1 MSLNVTM
8 SALKGSINRIP
19 LVDATLTKTGWAADA
34 KVTGEQLRN
43 ISGAGELSANAIAK
57 AGNAESVANA
67 ANATAN
73 SAKATAAA
81 AQTAA
86 ENAATAA
93 ATAQS
98 TANAALPI
106 TGGQLTG
113 YARAVSPSTGRN
125 DGELYNIRVVNNAY
139 NAVLGGYRYIDFQ
152 LKG

>member
-57 AGNAESVANA
+57 ASNAESVANA

-73 SAKATAAA
+73 SAKTTAAA

-86 ENAATAA
+86 EDAATAA
-93 ATAQS
+93 ATAQGV
-98 TANAALPI
+98 ADAAMPKSGGTF
-106 TGGQLTG
+106 TGGVNVTPTG
-113 YARAVSPSTGRN
+113 ASSWTLKNISIHTAGSAN
-125 DGELYNIRVVNNAY
+125 LDGVNTQRIIM
-139 NAVLGGYRYIDFQ
+139 LR
-152 LKG
+152 K